1 MGADGG
7 TIPKRCELVR
17 NKKKKEKIDR
27 NVEAATK
34 WRTCQSSQDSLKK
47 PIVACKLGRFCFILI

>member
-17 NKKKKEKIDR
+17 NKKKKEKVDK
-27 NVEAATK
+27 NVAAAAK
-34 WRTCQSSQDSLKK
+34 YRACQATQEPLKK
-47 PIVACKLGRFCFILI
+47 PIVACKLGQ

>member
-17 NKKKKEKIDR
+17 NKKKKEKVDK

-34 WRTCQSSQDSLKK
+34 WRTCQLTQLPLRE
-47 PIVACKLGRFCFILI
+47 PIVACRLGR